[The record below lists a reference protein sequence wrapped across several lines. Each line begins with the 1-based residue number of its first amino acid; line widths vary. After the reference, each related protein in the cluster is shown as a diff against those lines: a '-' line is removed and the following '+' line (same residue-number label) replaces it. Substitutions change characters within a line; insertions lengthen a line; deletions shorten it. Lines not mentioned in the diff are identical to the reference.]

1 MTRLLAATL
10 SLMLCAC
17 AQLSPAR
24 LERAQ
29 ALAAAARPSA
39 LACERSDHCA
49 LDSPLLDQAR
59 VLARAAGPPRHRL
72 TLLEDGEDALLARVH
87 LIRAARET
95 IELQSFIFAEDD
107 VGWMMLN
114 ELLQAARRGVR
125 VRVLLDQLFSV
136 DDTRLLAALSAE
148 HAGFELRLYNPTF
161 GKAHTRPLEF
171 GAGIVCCFHRVN
183 QRMHGKLLAVDGVA
197 AITGGRNYQDRYY
210 DWDPDYNYR
219 DRDLL
224 VLGPEVAAMIAN
236 FDAFW
241 EHPLAVPADRLQ
253 DVARELLRAGG
264 PPDELAAPRLHNAER
279 IVAMSAAA
287 NDPAQIRERLLAPA
301 FTVARIEFLADLP
314 AKHEP
319 AGNDPPKAAVSAAL
333 RALVAGAERSVVLQT
348 PYLVMS
354 RPARRTFRA
363 LRKRP
368 HPPEVLVSTNSLA
381 ATDAWPVYAL
391 SHKYKRTYLRD
402 LGFDIREFK
411 PFPTTPA
418 TTAAEADTAAQGSAR
433 LRGSGAGS
441 RASPYRPL
449 PLARLGRRQG
459 LHAKSL
465 VIDSRIGVVG
475 THNFDPRSDRFN
487 TESAVVVYDAV
498 FAAALEARIRADA
511 DPDRAWVIARRAR
524 PPVLAGVDYAVGKV
538 FEKLPLFDLWPFRY
552 ATSYERRPQCP
563 DAQPAG
569 DLARSDCWRAVG
581 AFPEVKVP
589 LKGLFT
595 RLVTAFGAGLAP
607 IL

>member
-1 MTRLLAATL
+1 MLVAIL
-10 SLMLCAC
+10 SLSLSAC

-29 ALAAAARPSA
+29 ALAVAVRPSA
-39 LACERSDHCA
+39 LACERSDRCA

-59 VLARAAGPPRHRL
+59 VLTSAAGPPQHRL
-72 TLLEDGEDALLARVH
+72 RLLEDGEDALLARIH

-148 HAGFELRLYNPTF
+148 HVNFDLRLYNPTF
-161 GKAHTRPLEF
+161 GKARIRPLEF
-171 GAGIVCCFHRVN
+171 GAGIVCCFRRVN
-183 QRMHGKLLAVDGVA
+183 QRMHGKLLAVDGVV

-241 EHPLAVPADRLQ
+241 EHPLAVPAARLH
-253 DVARELLRAGG
+253 DVARVLLHAGG
-264 PPDELAAPRLHNAER
+264 PPDGLPAPRLRNADR
-279 IVAMSAAA
+279 IVALSAAA
-287 NDPAQIRERLLAPA
+287 NDPAQIVERLLAPA
-301 FTVARIEFLADLP
+301 FAVARVEFLADLP

-319 AGNDPPKAAVSAAL
+319 TGSDGHQAAVSAAL

-402 LGFDIREFK
+402 LGLDIREFK

-418 TTAAEADTAAQGSAR
+418 TTATDAGGSAQGRVR

-441 RASPYRPL
+441 GASPYRPL
-449 PLARLGRRQG
+449 PLTRPGRRHG

-487 TESAVVVYDAV
+487 TESAIVVYDAA

-524 PPVLAGVDYAVGKV
+524 PPVLSGVDYAIGKV
-538 FEKLPLFDLWPFRY
+538 FEKLPLFDVWPFRY

-563 DAQPAG
+563 DAQPVG

-589 LKGLFT
+589 LKGLST